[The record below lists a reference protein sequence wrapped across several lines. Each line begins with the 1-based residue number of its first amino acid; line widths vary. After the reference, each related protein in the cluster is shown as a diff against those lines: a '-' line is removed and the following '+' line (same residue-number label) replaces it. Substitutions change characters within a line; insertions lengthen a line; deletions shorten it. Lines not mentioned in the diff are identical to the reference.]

1 MNLLRKRPLKQEYA
15 SDFCLPIDKTLHSEY
30 AIFSFRKG
38 WAFQGDENPQL
49 IFGSHMIPGSRSP
62 GQILCRRLEVALRE
76 SQTSFLFVRS
86 LLLRGAGGV
95 FYMSKCILEATG
107 LQISFGDRQLLNID
121 RLNVFDGDRIGLI
134 GENGAGKT
142 TLLRILSGDINPEA
156 GFIRRQCPAS
166 MICQQGN
173 ADAGD
178 DAETR
183 ALFRARETR
192 EGLSGGEMTR
202 NRIAGA
208 LSSSSGLLLADEP
221 TTDLDQE
228 GLSLLRKKLSA
239 FPGAVLLVSHDRALL
254 REICT
259 RIWYL
264 EDGKI
269 TDFPGGYNDFMAER
283 TRQRERAAFEYDQY
297 KTEQKR
303 LKEAAQRMTEWAS
316 QVKKA
321 PARMGNSE
329 ARLHTHEWTNAVLGL
344 SSAKRKIQNRMEHLE
359 VKEKPRAL
367 PEIRMKL
374 GVTHPVEA
382 KNVLEFRCTFLQAGS
397 KTLLRDTGFVLPTG
411 SRTALI
417 GPNGCGKTTL
427 LRVLSGQADR
437 QVQFRGNARFNPA
450 VRSGWFDQHHEST
463 LNLNRSI
470 LENIMRESVHPEHF
484 ARTVMACLG
493 IRGDDVFK
501 NLSLLSG
508 GERAKT
514 ALGKLLL
521 MDCNTLLLDEPTNH
535 LDLFTM
541 EELEKLLA
549 GYGGTLLFV
558 SHDEEFIRKTATR
571 IICFDSGRLKTFEGG
586 WEEMNAPRKP
596 DRSEEDRKLEISRL
610 EMQMAVLSARLSA
623 PKKGDRPDLLQ
634 EEYLQLAEKIRGLK
648 SAPL

>member
-1 MNLLRKRPLKQEYA
+1 MA
-15 SDFCLPIDKTLHSEY
+15 
-30 AIFSFRKG
+30 
-38 WAFQGDENPQL
+38 
-49 IFGSHMIPGSRSP
+49 
-62 GQILCRRLEVALRE
+62 
-76 SQTSFLFVRS
+76 
-86 LLLRGAGGV
+86 
-95 FYMSKCILEATG
+95 KCILEANG
-107 LQISFGDRQLLNID
+107 LQVSFGDRQLLDID
-121 RLNVFDGDRIGLI
+121 RLTVWDGDRIGLI

-142 TLLRILSGDINPEA
+142 TLLRLLSGDLSPEA
-156 GFIRRQCPAS
+156 GQIRRMSPAA
-166 MICQQGN
+166 MIRQQGN
-173 ADAGD
+173 ADAGE

-183 ALFRARETR
+183 AMFHARETR

-208 LSSSSGLLLADEP
+208 LSARSGLLLADEP
-221 TTDLDQE
+221 TTDLDRE
-228 GLSLLRKKLSA
+228 GLDLLRRKLSG
-239 FPGAVLLVSHDRALL
+239 FPGAVVLVSHDRALL

-269 TDFPGGYNDFMAER
+269 TDFPGGYDAFTEER

-297 KTEQKR
+297 RTEQKR

-321 PARMGNSE
+321 PSRMGNSE

-367 PEIRMKL
+367 PEIKMKL

-382 KNVLEFRCTFLQAGS
+382 KNALEFRCAFLQAGG

-427 LRVLSGQADR
+427 LRVLTGQAGDG
-437 QVQFRGNARFNPA
+437 VQFRGNARFNPA
-450 VRSGWFDQHHEST
+450 VRTGWFDQHHEST
-463 LNLNRSI
+463 LNLNGSV

-501 NLSLLSG
+501 TLNLLSG

-549 GYGGTLLFV
+549 NYGGTLLFV

-571 IICFDSGRLKTFEGG
+571 IVRFEEGKLKTFEGG
-586 WEEMNAPRKP
+586 WEEMNAPRKQ
-596 DRSEEDRKLEISRL
+596 DRSEDDRKLEISRL
-610 EMQMAVLSARLSA
+610 EMQMAVISARLSA

-634 EEYLQLAEKIRGLK
+634 EEYLRLADEVRKLK
-648 SAPL
+648 SLSGN

>member
-1 MNLLRKRPLKQEYA
+1 
-15 SDFCLPIDKTLHSEY
+15 
-30 AIFSFRKG
+30 
-38 WAFQGDENPQL
+38 
-49 IFGSHMIPGSRSP
+49 
-62 GQILCRRLEVALRE
+62 
-76 SQTSFLFVRS
+76 
-86 LLLRGAGGV
+86 
-95 FYMSKCILEATG
+95 MSKCILEG
-107 LQISFGDRQLLNID
+107 NNIQVSFGDRLLLDID
-121 RLNVFDGDRIGLI
+121 RLAIYDGERIGLI

-142 TLLRILSGDINPEA
+142 TLLRLLSGELTPES
-156 GFIRRQCPAS
+156 GLIRRQSPTAL
-166 MICQQGN
+166 IRQQGN
-173 ADAGD
+173 AEAGD
-178 DAETR
+178 DPETR

-208 LSSSSGLLLADEP
+208 LSVRSGLLMADEP

-228 GLSLLRKKLSA
+228 GLVLLRKKLSG

-269 TDFPGGYNDFMAER
+269 TDFPGGYDDFMAER

-321 PARMGNSE
+321 PTRMGNSE

-359 VKEKPRAL
+359 VREKPRAL
-367 PEIRMKL
+367 PEIKMKL
-374 GVTHPVEA
+374 GITHPVEA
-382 KNVLEFRCTFLQAGS
+382 KNVLEFRCAFLQAGS

-427 LRVLSGQADR
+427 LRVLAGQEGNA
-437 QVQFRGNARFNPA
+437 VQFQGNARFNPA
-450 VRSGWFDQHHEST
+450 VRPGWFDQHHENT
-463 LNLNRSI
+463 LDLNRSV
-470 LENIMRESVHPEHF
+470 LENIMRDSVHPEHF

-493 IRGDDVFK
+493 LRGDDVFK
-501 NLSLLSG
+501 ALDLLSG

-514 ALGKLLL
+514 ALGRLLL

-541 EELEKLLA
+541 EELEKLLS

-571 IICFDSGRLKTFEGG
+571 IVCFENGRLKTFEGG
-586 WEEMNAPRKP
+586 WEEMKSPQQKNRA
-596 DRSEEDRKLEISRL
+596 EEDRKLEISRL

-634 EEYLQLAEKIRGLK
+634 EEYLRLAETLRELK
-648 SAPL
+648 QAESR

>member
-1 MNLLRKRPLKQEYA
+1 MA
-15 SDFCLPIDKTLHSEY
+15 
-30 AIFSFRKG
+30 
-38 WAFQGDENPQL
+38 
-49 IFGSHMIPGSRSP
+49 
-62 GQILCRRLEVALRE
+62 
-76 SQTSFLFVRS
+76 
-86 LLLRGAGGV
+86 
-95 FYMSKCILEATG
+95 KCILEVND
-107 LQISFGDRQLLNID
+107 LQISFGDRQLLAID
-121 RLNVFDGDRIGLI
+121 RLAVYSDDRIGLI

-142 TLLRILSGDINPEA
+142 TLLRLLA
-156 GFIRRQCPAS
+156 GELAPDAGVVRRSSPAS
-166 MICQQGN
+166 MIRQQGD

-183 ALFRARETR
+183 ALFRARESR

-208 LSSSSGLLLADEP
+208 LSARSGLLLADEP

-228 GLSLLRKKLSA
+228 GLALLRKKLGGFA
-239 FPGAVLLVSHDRALL
+239 GAVLLVSHDRALL
-254 REICT
+254 RELCT

-269 TDFPGGYNDFMAER
+269 TDFPGGYDAFMAER

-316 QVKKA
+316 SVKKA
-321 PARMGNSE
+321 PSRMGNSE

-382 KNVLEFRCTFLQAGS
+382 KNALEFRCALLQAGG
-397 KTLLRDTGFVLPTG
+397 KTLLRDTGFVLPAG
-411 SRTALI
+411 SRTALV

-427 LRVLSGQADR
+427 LRILSGRAGDPVR
-437 QVQFRGNARFNPA
+437 FRGNARFNPA
-450 VRSGWFDQHHEST
+450 VRPGWFDQHHEST
-463 LNLNRSI
+463 LDPDRTV
-470 LENIMRESVHPEHF
+470 LENILRESVHPEHF

-493 IRGDDVFK
+493 IRGDDIFK
-501 NLSLLSG
+501 PLRLLSG
-508 GERAKT
+508 GEKAKT

-571 IICFDSGRLKTFEGG
+571 IVRFEGTSLAAFEGG
-586 WEEMNAPRKP
+586 WEEMTAPKKKN
-596 DRSEEDRKLEISRL
+596 RSEEDRKLEISRL
-610 EMQMAVLSARLSA
+610 EMRMAAVSARLSA

-634 EEYLQLAEKIRGLK
+634 EEYLRLAEEVRGLK
-648 SAPL
+648 NPS

>member
-1 MNLLRKRPLKQEYA
+1 MA
-15 SDFCLPIDKTLHSEY
+15 
-30 AIFSFRKG
+30 
-38 WAFQGDENPQL
+38 
-49 IFGSHMIPGSRSP
+49 
-62 GQILCRRLEVALRE
+62 
-76 SQTSFLFVRS
+76 
-86 LLLRGAGGV
+86 
-95 FYMSKCILEATG
+95 KCILEANDI
-107 LQISFGDRQLLNID
+107 QVSFGDRRLLDLD
-121 RLNVFDGDRIGLI
+121 RLAVYDGDRIGLI

-142 TLLRILSGDINPEA
+142 TLLRLLSGELQPEA
-156 GFIRRQCPAS
+156 GQIRRLAPVA
-166 MICQQGN
+166 MIRQQGN

-183 ALFRARETR
+183 ARFQAQATR

-208 LSSSSGLLLADEP
+208 LSARAGLLLADEP
-221 TTDLDQE
+221 TTDLDRE
-228 GLSLLRKKLSA
+228 GLALLRKTLTG
-239 FPGAVLLVSHDRALL
+239 FNGAVLLVSHDRALL
-254 REICT
+254 RTVCD

-269 TDFPGGYNDFMAER
+269 TVFPGGYDDFMAER

-297 KTEQKR
+297 KTEVKR
-303 LKEAAQRMTEWAS
+303 LKESAQRMTEWAS
-316 QVKKA
+316 SVKKA
-321 PARMGNSE
+321 PSRMGNSE
-329 ARLHTHEWTNAVLGL
+329 ARLHTHEYTNAVLGL
-344 SSAKRKIQNRMEHLE
+344 SSAKRKIQNRMERLE
-359 VKEKPRAL
+359 VKEKPRTL
-367 PEIRMKL
+367 PVITMKL

-382 KNVLEFRCTFLQAGS
+382 KNVLEFRCAYLQAGR
-397 KTLLRDTGFVLPTG
+397 KTLLRDASFVLPTG

-427 LRVLSGQADR
+427 LRTLSGLAGDS
-437 QVQFRGNARFNPA
+437 VQFRGNARFNPA
-450 VRSGWFDQHHEST
+450 ARTGWFDQHHENT
-463 LNLNRSI
+463 LNLNGSV

-484 ARTVMACLG
+484 ARTVMACLS

-501 NLSLLSG
+501 PLNLLSG

-541 EELEKLLA
+541 EELEKLLS

-571 IICFDSGRLKTFEGG
+571 IVTFENGALKTFEGG
-586 WEEMNAPRKP
+586 WEEMNAPRKEG
-596 DRSEEDRKLEISRL
+596 RAEEDRKIAVSKL
-610 EMQMAVLSARLSA
+610 EMQMAAISARLSN

-634 EEYLQLAEKIRGLK
+634 EEYTRLAEALRELK
-648 SAPL
+648 NS

>member
-1 MNLLRKRPLKQEYA
+1 MP
-15 SDFCLPIDKTLHSEY
+15 
-30 AIFSFRKG
+30 
-38 WAFQGDENPQL
+38 
-49 IFGSHMIPGSRSP
+49 
-62 GQILCRRLEVALRE
+62 
-76 SQTSFLFVRS
+76 
-86 LLLRGAGGV
+86 
-95 FYMSKCILEATG
+95 KCILEINDI
-107 LQISFGDRQLLNID
+107 QVSFGDRLVLDLDHLSIYN
-121 RLNVFDGDRIGLI
+121 GDRIGLV

-142 TLLRILSGDINPEA
+142 TLLRVLSGELTPES
-156 GFIRRQCPAS
+156 GLVRRLSPVA
-166 MICQQGN
+166 MIHQQGN

-183 ALFRARETR
+183 AQFQAQETR
-192 EGLSGGEMTR
+192 AGLSGGEMTR

-208 LSSSSGLLLADEP
+208 LSARAGLLLADEP

-228 GLSLLRKKLSA
+228 GMSLLRKRLSGFA
-239 FPGAVLLVSHDRALL
+239 GAVLLVSHDRALL
-254 REICT
+254 RKICD

-269 TDFPGGYNDFMAER
+269 TVFPGGYDDFMAER
-283 TRQRERAAFEYDQY
+283 LRQRERQAFEYDQY
-297 KTEQKR
+297 KTEMKR
-303 LKEAAQRMTEWAS
+303 LKESAQRMTEWAS

-321 PARMGNSE
+321 PSRMGNSE
-329 ARLHTHEWTNAVLGL
+329 ARLHTHEWTNAVLSL

-367 PEIRMKL
+367 PEITMKL
-374 GVTHPVEA
+374 GITHPVEA
-382 KNVLEFRCTFLQAGS
+382 KNTLEFRCTFLQAGN
-397 KTLLRDTGFVLPTG
+397 KTLLRDSGFVLPTG
-411 SRTALI
+411 SRTAVI

-427 LRVLSGQADR
+427 LHTLAGQTENGI
-437 QVQFRGNARFNPA
+437 QFRGSARFNPA
-450 VRSGWFDQHHEST
+450 VRTGWFDQHHENT
-463 LNLNRSI
+463 LNLNASV

-501 NLSLLSG
+501 PLNLLSG

-521 MDCNTLLLDEPTNH
+521 MDCNVLLLDEPTNH

-541 EELEKLLA
+541 EELEKLLS

-571 IICFDSGRLKTFEGG
+571 IVCFENASLKTYENG
-586 WEEMNAPRKP
+586 WEEMKTPRKK
-596 DRSEEDRKLEISRL
+596 DTSEEDRKIAISKL
-610 EMQMAVLSARLSA
+610 EMQMAAISARLSS

-634 EEYLQLAEKIRGLK
+634 EKYMQLAEELRTLK
-648 SAPL
+648 RLSGS

>member
-1 MNLLRKRPLKQEYA
+1 M
-15 SDFCLPIDKTLHSEY
+15 
-30 AIFSFRKG
+30 
-38 WAFQGDENPQL
+38 
-49 IFGSHMIPGSRSP
+49 
-62 GQILCRRLEVALRE
+62 
-76 SQTSFLFVRS
+76 
-86 LLLRGAGGV
+86 LLRGAEGV
-95 FYMSKCILEATG
+95 FYMAKCILEVSD
-107 LQISFGDRQLLNID
+107 LQISFGDRIVLDLD
-121 RLNVFDGDRIGLI
+121 HLAVYSGDRIGLI

-142 TLLRILSGDINPEA
+142 TLLRLLAGELEPETGIVRRLSPVA
-156 GFIRRQCPAS
+156 
-166 MICQQGN
+166 MIHQQGD

-183 ALFRARETR
+183 ALFHARETR

-202 NRIAGA
+202 NRISGA
-208 LSSSSGLLLADEP
+208 LSASPGLLLADEP
-221 TTDLDQE
+221 TTDLDQD
-228 GLSLLRKKLSA
+228 GLALLRKKLSG

-254 REICT
+254 REICS

-269 TDFPGGYNDFMAER
+269 TDFPGGYDAFMEER

-321 PARMGNSE
+321 PSRMGNSE

-344 SSAKRKIQNRMEHLE
+344 SSAKRKIQNRMEHME
-359 VKEKPRAL
+359 VKEKPRSL
-367 PEIRMKL
+367 PEITMKL

-382 KNVLEFRCTFLQAGS
+382 KNALEFRCASLQAGS

-427 LRVLSGQADR
+427 LRTLGGLAGESIR
-437 QVQFRGNARFNPA
+437 FRGNARFNPA
-450 VRSGWFDQHHEST
+450 VRPGWFDQHHENT
-463 LNLNRSI
+463 LNLNASV

-501 NLSLLSG
+501 PLHLLSG

-571 IICFDSGRLKTFEGG
+571 VVCFENGSLKTFEGG
-586 WEEMNAPRKP
+586 WEEMKAPRKK
-596 DRSEEDRKLEISRL
+596 DASAEDRKLEISRL

-623 PKKGDRPDLLQ
+623 PKKGDHPEELQ
-634 EEYLQLAEKIRGLK
+634 AEYLRLAEEIRKLK
-648 SAPL
+648 SLS

>member
-1 MNLLRKRPLKQEYA
+1 MP
-15 SDFCLPIDKTLHSEY
+15 
-30 AIFSFRKG
+30 
-38 WAFQGDENPQL
+38 
-49 IFGSHMIPGSRSP
+49 
-62 GQILCRRLEVALRE
+62 
-76 SQTSFLFVRS
+76 
-86 LLLRGAGGV
+86 
-95 FYMSKCILEATG
+95 KCILEING
-107 LQISFGDRQLLNID
+107 VQVSFGDRPVLDLD
-121 RLNVFDGDRIGLI
+121 RLSVYDGERIGLI

-142 TLLRILSGDINPEA
+142 TLLRVLSGELTPEA
-156 GFIRRQCPAS
+156 GQIRRLAPVA
-166 MICQQGN
+166 MIRQQGD

-183 ALFRARETR
+183 AQFQAVGTR

-202 NRIAGA
+202 NRISGA
-208 LSSSSGLLLADEP
+208 LSARAGLLLADEP
-221 TTDLDQE
+221 TTDLDRE
-228 GLSLLRKKLSA
+228 GLALLRRKLSGFA
-239 FPGAVLLVSHDRALL
+239 GAVLLVSHDRALL
-254 REICT
+254 REICD

-269 TDFPGGYNDFMAER
+269 TVFPGGYDNFMAER
-283 TRQRERAAFEYDQY
+283 LRQRERAAFEYDQY
-297 KTEQKR
+297 KTEMKR
-303 LKEAAQRMTEWAS
+303 LKESAQRMTEWAS

-321 PARMGNSE
+321 PSRMGNSE

-367 PEIRMKL
+367 PVITMKL

-382 KNVLEFRCTFLQAGS
+382 KNVLEFRCAFLQAGR

-427 LRVLSGQADR
+427 LRTLSGQAGDG
-437 QVQFRGNARFNPA
+437 VQFRGNARFNPA
-450 VRSGWFDQHHEST
+450 VRTGWFDQHHEST
-463 LNLNRSI
+463 LNLNVSV

-493 IRGDDVFK
+493 IRGDDVHK
-501 NLSLLSG
+501 PLSLLSG

-571 IICFDSGRLKTFEGG
+571 IVRFENNRLQTFEGG
-586 WEEMNAPRKP
+586 WEEMNTPRKK
-596 DRSEEDRKLEISRL
+596 DTSEEDRKIAVSKL
-610 EMQMAVLSARLSA
+610 EMQMAAITARLSS
-623 PKKGDRPDLLQ
+623 PRKGDRPDLLQ
-634 EEYLQLAEKIRGLK
+634 EEYLRLAEQLRALK
-648 SAPL
+648 NPS

>member
-1 MNLLRKRPLKQEYA
+1 MA
-15 SDFCLPIDKTLHSEY
+15 
-30 AIFSFRKG
+30 
-38 WAFQGDENPQL
+38 
-49 IFGSHMIPGSRSP
+49 
-62 GQILCRRLEVALRE
+62 
-76 SQTSFLFVRS
+76 
-86 LLLRGAGGV
+86 
-95 FYMSKCILEATG
+95 KCILEIND
-107 LQISFGDRQLLNID
+107 LQLSFGDRVVLDID
-121 RLNVFDGDRIGLI
+121 HLAVYSGDRIGLI

-142 TLLRILSGDINPEA
+142 TLLRLLAGELEPETGTVRRLSPV
-156 GFIRRQCPAS
+156 S
-166 MICQQGN
+166 MIHQQGD

-183 ALFRARETR
+183 ALFHARETR
-192 EGLSGGEMTR
+192 DGLSGGEMTR

-208 LSSSSGLLLADEP
+208 LSARPGLLLADEP

-228 GLSLLRKKLSA
+228 GLALLRKKLSG

-254 REICT
+254 RKICA

-269 TDFPGGYNDFMAER
+269 SDFPGGYDAFMEER

-297 KTEQKR
+297 KAEQKR

-321 PARMGNSE
+321 PSRMGNSE

-359 VKEKPRAL
+359 VKEKPKAL
-367 PEIRMKL
+367 PEIKMRL
-374 GVTHPVEA
+374 GVAHPVEA
-382 KNVLEFRCTFLQAGS
+382 RNALEFRCASLQAGS
-397 KTLLRDTGFVLPTG
+397 KTLLRSTGFVLPTG

-427 LRVLSGQADR
+427 LRTLAGQAGDR
-437 QVQFRGNARFNPA
+437 ISFRGNARFNPA
-450 VRSGWFDQHHEST
+450 VRPGWFDQHHEST
-463 LNLNRSI
+463 LNLNASV
-470 LENIMRESVHPEHF
+470 LANIMRDSVHPEHF

-493 IRGDDVFK
+493 IRGDDVYK
-501 NLSLLSG
+501 PLNLLSG

-514 ALGKLLL
+514 ALGRLLL

-571 IICFDSGRLKTFEGG
+571 IVCFENGTLKTFEGG
-586 WEEMNAPRKP
+586 WEEMKTPQRK
-596 DRSEEDRKLEISRL
+596 DRSEEDRKIEISRL
-610 EMQMAVLSARLSA
+610 EMQLATLSARMSA
-623 PKKGDRPDLLQ
+623 PKKGDRPEELQ
-634 EEYLQLAEKIRGLK
+634 AEYFRLADELRKLK
-648 SAPL
+648 SLS